1 MFLAL
6 IARNFRAT
14 PFQLISCGR
23 ERQHFS
29 QSGDCWTSFPTHDGL
44 TCIWAG
50 RSHEWDKYR
59 KDVEGNYLDIIGLAP
74 SLAERLKCSEQVTS
88 FKGASKLLNFYR
100 QSFGKGWALKVRA
113 FFVVGATVVVDGRGP
128 AGPFLLSP
136 RPCMFSSSPASR
148 AGWGRPKGLPLAIP
162 RIRKGLLIVR
172 LLGVAGRYDAPEL
185 PLLPCR
191 GWTRLINSRGR
202 SRSWGRQFRLPL
214 TGYHRNQRRTL
225 GTLSPR
231 SQ

>member
-1 MFLAL
+1 MSSKKIGQIRRSDRRNVLLARKGHNVLGVDRAQFPSDTVSTHFMWPRTTAFLAKWGGGGP
-6 IARNFRAT
+6 RV
-14 PFQLISCGR
+14 S
-23 ERQHFS
+23 
-29 QSGDCWTSFPTHDGL
+29 
-44 TCIWAG
+44 
-50 RSHEWDKYR
+50 
-59 KDVEGNYLDIIGLAP
+59 P
-74 SLAERLKCSEQVTS
+74 SLYQE
-88 FKGASKLLNFYR
+88 Y
-100 QSFGKGWALKVRA
+100 
-113 FFVVGATVVVDGRGP
+113 GR
-128 AGPFLLSP
+128 
-136 RPCMFSSSPASR
+136 
-148 AGWGRPKGLPLAIP
+148 
-162 RIRKGLLIVR
+162 GLLIVR

>member
-50 RSHEWDKYR
+50 RSHDEWDKYR

-113 FFVVGATVVVDGRGP
+113 FFVVGATVVVHGRRGLSCYRLAHACSQARQLREP
-128 AGPFLLSP
+128 AGGGPRVSP
-136 RPCMFSSSPASR
+136 SLYQEY
-148 AGWGRPKGLPLAIP
+148 GR
-162 RIRKGLLIVR
+162 GLLIVR
-172 LLGVAGRYDAPEL
+172 FIGVAGRYDAPEF